1 MRRLF
6 SSLALALGLCACH
19 SPTGTSTE
27 QQPTI
32 EPGPT
37 LTDTVA
43 AEPPQSS
50 DTTLV
55 GKRLHF
61 SFDGNSS
68 IVEYLSDRH
77 LHWLSRDS
85 VHGEKEGEDR
95 YHAQHIEPH
104 IFFVNWV
111 EADGTTISQVL
122 DLKARTCQA
131 FINSN
136 VYSHDR
142 RERKTV
148 VLTGRIARI
157 EEAAHV
163 LLE

>member
-6 SSLALALGLCACH
+6 SSLALALGLCSCH

-27 QQPTI
+27 QQPTV
-32 EPGPT
+32 EPGGT

-55 GKRLHF
+55 GKRLYF
-61 SFDGNSS
+61 AFDGNSS
-68 IVEYLSDRH
+68 VVEYLSDRH

-95 YHAQHIEPH
+95 YHAQHIESH

-122 DLKARTCQA
+122 DLKERTCQA

-136 VYSHDR
+136 VYARNR
-142 RERKTV
+142 RGRQTV
-148 VLTGRIARI
+148 VLSGRITKI
-157 EEAAHV
+157 EDASHI

>member
-1 MRRLF
+1 MIRR
-6 SSLALALGLCACH
+6 SWGSAYT
-19 SPTGTSTE
+19 SPSRGIAPSWSTSR
-27 QQPTI
+27 
-32 EPGPT
+32 
-37 LTDTVA
+37 TV
-43 AEPPQSS
+43 
-50 DTTLV
+50 
-55 GKRLHF
+55 
-61 SFDGNSS
+61 
-68 IVEYLSDRH
+68 

-104 IFFVNWV
+104 VFFVNWV

-136 VYSHDR
+136 VYARNR
-142 RERKTV
+142 RGRETV
-148 VLTGRIARI
+148 ILSGRITKVEDAT
-157 EEAAHV
+157 HV

>member
-27 QQPTI
+27 QQPTA

-43 AEPPQSS
+43 TEPPQCS

-55 GKRLHF
+55 GKRLYF
-61 SFDGNSS
+61 SFEGNSS
-68 IVEYLSDRH
+68 VVEYLSDRH
-77 LHWLSRDS
+77 LHWLSQDS

-104 IFFVNWV
+104 VFFVNWV

-136 VYSHDR
+136 VYARNR
-142 RERKTV
+142 RGRETV
-148 VLTGRIARI
+148 ILSGRITKI
-157 EEAAHV
+157 EDATHV